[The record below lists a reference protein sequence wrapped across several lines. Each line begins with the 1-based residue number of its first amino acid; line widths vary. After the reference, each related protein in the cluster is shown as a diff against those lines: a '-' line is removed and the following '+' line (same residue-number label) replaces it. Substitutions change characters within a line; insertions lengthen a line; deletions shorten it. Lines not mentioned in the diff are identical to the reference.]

1 MHALNTIPVLKVGGA
16 VARLKGK
23 IALVS
28 GGARGQGASHGEL
41 FAEEG
46 AKVVLGDVRDELGMR
61 QTAYL
66 TGRGLDVLYTH
77 LDVSSSSDWEGAVAL
92 AEQRYGKLNVLVNN
106 AGITSPATLLDEDE
120 ETWEQMVAV
129 NQKGVWLGMK
139 HAIPAMLRA
148 GGGSVI
154 NISSIWGIAGAD
166 GSFAYQATK
175 GAVAQM
181 TKAAAITHSRDNIRV
196 NSICPGL
203 VMTPMAEEEG
213 EESNN
218 AVIAMTPLGRG
229 ARPREIS
236 YGALFLASDES
247 SYMTGSELAIDGGY
261 LAQ

>member
-1 MHALNTIPVLKVGGA
+1 MGRLDGKVALISGA
-16 VARLKGK
+16 
-23 IALVS
+23 
-28 GGARGQGASHGEL
+28 ARGQGASHAEL

-46 AKVVLGDVRDELGMR
+46 AKVVLGDVRDELGE
-61 QTAYL
+61 AHAAGL
-66 TGRGLDVLYTH
+66 VDRGFDVVYTRLDVAA
-77 LDVSSSSDWEGAVAL
+77 SESWANAVEL
-92 AEQRYGKLNVLVNN
+92 AERRFGKLDVLVNN
-106 AGITSPATLLDEDE
+106 AGITSPAGPVDEDE
-120 ETWEQMVAV
+120 ETWERMVAV

-154 NISSIWGIAGAD
+154 NISSIWGIAGSD

-175 GAVAQM
+175 GAVTLM
-181 TKAAAITHSRDNIRV
+181 TKAAALTHARDNIRL
-196 NSICPGL
+196 NNICPGL

-218 AVIAMTPLGRG
+218 AVIAMTPMARG
-229 ARPREIS
+229 AQPREIS

-247 SYMTGSELAIDGGY
+247 SYVTGSDLVIDGGY